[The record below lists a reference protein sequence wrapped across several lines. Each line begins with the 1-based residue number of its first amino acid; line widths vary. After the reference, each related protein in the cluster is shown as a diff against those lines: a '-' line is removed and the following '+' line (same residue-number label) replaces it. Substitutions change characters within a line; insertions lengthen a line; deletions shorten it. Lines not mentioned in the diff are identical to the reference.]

1 MTDKTAQ
8 LQQQLEKLT
17 QRVEDI
23 AAAVKKLWEEESA
36 TTEMCRDNHFQL
48 SHCSGCRKP
57 QLNRSTPFEG

>member
-1 MTDKTAQ
+1 MPDKTAQ
-8 LQQQLEKLT
+8 FQQQLEKLT

-23 AAAVKKLWEEESA
+23 ATSVKKLWDEESA

-57 QLNRSTPFEG
+57 HLDSPTHFEG